1 MFVAWEGRKRGM
13 PAAMHDALESVAGR
27 EIAKSVEQVSREGS
41 IDEVVDRLA
50 VMVQAT
56 ALSGGKMLAPN
67 WDRHVPREV
76 LEGGSEGYVHSCTN
90 TANVPLPSMHF

>member
-1 MFVAWEGRKRGM
+1 M

-50 VMVQAT
+50 VMV
-56 ALSGGKMLAPN
+56 
-67 WDRHVPREV
+67 
-76 LEGGSEGYVHSCTN
+76 
-90 TANVPLPSMHF
+90 